1 MAVRKMQS
9 QRADRTALL
18 ELEQPGG
25 FAPEDDTAHQEDS
38 AASTSAR
45 DHATNRAP
53 DAAPIRRRRRNA
65 RRFTLDSRW
74 SRIVAGVICA
84 VVAGAL
90 AFAFVQVRAW
100 LMRSPRFR
108 VGPIS
113 SIVVS
118 GNRTVPA
125 RSIQKLFSAD
135 AGHSVFR
142 VPLAERRAQIEA
154 FPWVQQAAVMRLW
167 PNQLRVHVVERTPV
181 AFVREGD
188 TIQLIDAHG
197 VLLGLPGAAAQH
209 YSFPVLLGIADSDPL
224 SMRVARVGLYQQF
237 AAALDAKGGHIAS
250 RLDQVDVSDPEDIRA
265 TFMGAGRQPVV
276 HFGSAHFLARYQA
289 YQDHLA
295 DWLRQYPQLRSV
307 DLRYGRDVVLDTG
320 VAGGAADAA
329 SATSNPAAGTVS
341 AKPATTHAAPP
352 QRHATSH
359 RAHAGSAHTSHKQ
372 THTHTGGAQRKRVH
386 TPAHTERGHRVLHP
400 LMHVVSGV

>member
-18 ELEQPGG
+18 DLEQPGG
-25 FAPEDDTAHQEDS
+25 FAPEDDTALQDEA
-38 AASTSAR
+38 AASSSAR
-45 DHATNRAP
+45 DHGPSRPP

-65 RRFTLDSRW
+65 RRFTFDSRW
-74 SRIVAGVICA
+74 SRIAAGVICA
-84 VVAGAL
+84 VVAAAL

-108 VGPIS
+108 VGPVS
-113 SIVVS
+113 SIAVT

-125 RSIQKLFSAD
+125 RSIQNLFSAD
-135 AGHSVFR
+135 AGRSVFR

-154 FPWVQQAAVMRLW
+154 FPWVQEAAVMRLW
-167 PNQLRVHVVERTPV
+167 PNQLRVHVTERTPV
-181 AFVREGD
+181 AFVRQGD

-224 SMRVARVGLYQQF
+224 SMRVARVGLYRQF
-237 AAALDAKGGHIAS
+237 AAALDAQGGHIAS

-276 HFGSAHFLARYQA
+276 HFGSSHFLARYQA
-289 YQDHLA
+289 YQAHLA

-320 VAGGAADAA
+320 AASGAADAA
-329 SATSNPAAGTVS
+329 SAG
-341 AKPATTHAAPP
+341 AKPAAPAASVKPPVVHTAPP
-352 QRHATSH
+352 QRHASSGAHSGSARPSQKRSH
-359 RAHAGSAHTSHKQ
+359 THAG
-372 THTHTGGAQRKRVH
+372 GARRKRAH
-386 TPAHTERGHRVLHP
+386 TPAHPERGHRVLHP